1 MATQFGAEYEEIGYE
16 GVIENEDGG
25 FVLLPDGDYD
35 FTVNKVTRSRY
46 EGSDKMPSCNT
57 VSVELSVWGAAGNKT
72 TITERFFLV
81 KKFEWKLSQFFLS
94 IGLKKHGEQ
103 LVMRWNIEGCKGKC
117 KVYIDNYKKQDGS
130 DGQSNKIKKFYAYD
144 ENVRTVSS
152 TAPSPQQTAYQ
163 TPPQQQYQQTY
174 QQTYQQYQ
182 APAQTA
188 WQNTPAGAPHPQTS
202 SGWAAGKF

>member
-57 VSVELSVWGAAGNKT
+57 VSVELSVWGAQDRA

-103 LVMRWNIEGCKGKC
+103 LVMRWNIEGYKGKC
-117 KVYIDNYKKQDGS
+117 KVYIDNYKRDDGS
-130 DGQSNKIKKFYAYD
+130 KGQSNKIKKFYAYD
-144 ENVRTVSS
+144 EQVQTVSS
-152 TAPSPQQTAYQ
+152 TALQQYQASPQQQ
-163 TPPQQQYQQTY
+163 Y

-202 SGWAAGKF
+202 GGWTTGKF

>member
-25 FVLLPDGDYD
+25 FTLLPDGDYD

-46 EGSDKMPSCNT
+46 EGNDKKMPSCNT
-57 VSVELSVWGAAGNKT
+57 VSVELSVWGAGGDKT
-72 TITERFFLV
+72 IITERFFLI

-103 LVMRWNIEGCKGKC
+103 LVMRWNIEGYKGKC
-117 KVYIDNYKKQDGS
+117 KVYIDNYKKKDGS

-144 ENVRTVSS
+144 ENVRTLSS
-152 TAPSPQQTAYQ
+152 TAPSS
-163 TPPQQQYQQTY
+163 QQQYQASPQQQY

-202 SGWAAGKF
+202 SGWTAGKF

>member
-16 GVIENEDGG
+16 GTIENEDGG
-25 FVLLPDGDYD
+25 FVLLPDGNYD

-57 VSVELSVWGAAGNKT
+57 VSVELSVWGAGGDRA

-103 LVMRWNIEGCKGKC
+103 LVMRWNIEGYKGKC

-144 ENVRTVSS
+144 ENVQTVSS
-152 TAPSPQQTAYQ
+152 TAP
-163 TPPQQQYQQTY
+163 PQQQYQTAPTQQY

-182 APAQTA
+182 APTQQST
-188 WQNTPAGAPHPQTS
+188 WQQPTQSS

>member
-25 FVLLPDGDYD
+25 FTLLPDGDYD

-57 VSVELSVWGAAGNKT
+57 VSVELSVWGAQDRA

-103 LVMRWNIEGCKGKC
+103 LVMRWNIEGYKGKC
-117 KVYIDNYKKQDGS
+117 KVYIDNYKRDDGS
-130 DGQSNKIKKFYAYD
+130 KGQSNKIKKFYAYD
-144 ENVRTVSS
+144 ENVRTLSS
-152 TAPSPQQTAYQ
+152 TVPSPQQQ
-163 TPPQQQYQQTY
+163 Y

-202 SGWAAGKF
+202 GGWTTGKF